1 MNKPRM
7 RTPLLALLLM
17 LLLCRAASAQ
27 TLPGIECFSPGLV
40 RVAALEGQGA
50 PVRAEAECSV
60 QQAMYARDL
69 SVLSAM
75 LSGTTLGYEG
85 VPGAE
90 RLSIVRDGETLMTAA
105 LVRNETGARLA
116 LNGQVFDASA
126 LVDPRMDALE
136 GVLSGVAPL
145 ERVPLTAVADWLEG
159 LAPGDTLAFGF
170 AVTQAFTLERTM
182 SDDGTRLT
190 RIDVRGAIAREGE
203 AAYAV
208 TGFLRQPAGRAPK
221 DTFELVLTQDEQNFI
236 ELSYSALRENT
247 VAAKNKKGTTSVR
260 TVLKAAGK
268 LAGSRITTRLT
279 VTTRND
285 WTADGE
291 SLSEKLTL
299 SATLSHQDNR
309 PGMRMLRLN
318 SVEGEAR
325 SVLRL
330 TTTEQGTD
338 PVSLTDEST
347 LKLTMD
353 GNTVL
358 DGGMT
363 MCLAVGGEAPVIA
376 VSGET
381 RDAQALPDAIE
392 QAVQALAAAIYPHL
406 GEATR
411 EKIHNGL

>member
-7 RTPLLALLLM
+7 RTLLALLA
-17 LLLCRAASAQ
+17 LLTLCRAAAAQ

-40 RVAALEGQGA
+40 RVAALEEQGA
-50 PVRAEAECSV
+50 PVRAQAECSV

-75 LSGTTLGYEG
+75 LSGTTFDYEG
-85 VPGAE
+85 IPGAE
-90 RLSIVRDGETLMTAA
+90 RLSIERDGETLMTAA
-105 LVRNETGARLA
+105 LVRDGTSARLA
-116 LNGQVFDASA
+116 LNGRVFDADA
-126 LVDPRMDALE
+126 LVDPRLDALE
-136 GVLSGVAPL
+136 GALAGVAPL
-145 ERVPLTAVADWLEG
+145 ERVPLTAVADWLESLKPGDG
-159 LAPGDTLAFGF
+159 LALGF

-190 RIDVRGAIAREGE
+190 RIDVRGAIGREGE

-247 VAAKNKKGTTSVR
+247 IAAKNKKGTTSVR
-260 TVLKAAGK
+260 TTLKAAGK

-309 PGMRMLRLN
+309 PGLRMRRLN

-330 TTTEQGTD
+330 TTNEQETD
-338 PVSLTDEST
+338 TVAIADETT
-347 LKLTMD
+347 LKLTLD

-363 MCLAVGGEAPVIA
+363 LRLAVGGEAPVIEA
-376 VSGET
+376 DGE
-381 RDAQALPDAIE
+381 RQDARALPDAAR

-406 GEATR
+406 GEAART
-411 EKIHNGL
+411 KIHNGL

>member
-7 RTPLLALLLM
+7 RTLLALLA
-17 LLLCRAASAQ
+17 LLTLCRAAAAQ

-40 RVAALEGQGA
+40 RVAALEEQGA
-50 PVRAEAECSV
+50 PVRAQAECSV

-75 LSGTTLGYEG
+75 LSGTTFDYEG
-85 VPGAE
+85 IPGAE
-90 RLSIVRDGETLMTAA
+90 RLSIERDGEMLMTAA
-105 LVRNETGARLA
+105 LVRDGTSVCLA
-116 LNGQVFDASA
+116 LNGRVFDADA
-126 LVDPRMDALE
+126 LVDPRLDALE
-136 GVLSGVAPL
+136 GALAGVAPL
-145 ERVPLTAVADWLEG
+145 ERVPLTAVADWLESLKPGDG
-159 LAPGDTLAFGF
+159 LALGF

-190 RIDVRGAIAREGE
+190 RIDVRGAIGREGE

-208 TGFLRQPAGRAPK
+208 TSFLRQPAGRAPK
-221 DTFELVLTQDEQNFI
+221 DTFELVMTQDEQNFI

-247 VAAKNKKGTTSVR
+247 IAAKNKKGTTSVR
-260 TVLKAAGK
+260 TTLKAAGK

-299 SATLSHQDNR
+299 SAMLSHQDNR
-309 PGMRMLRLN
+309 PGLRMRRLN

-330 TTTEQGTD
+330 TTNEQETD
-338 PVSLTDEST
+338 AVAIADETT

-363 MCLAVGGEAPVIA
+363 LRLAVGGEAPVIEA
-376 VSGET
+376 DGE
-381 RDAQALPDAIE
+381 RQDARALPDAIE

-406 GEATR
+406 GEAAQT
-411 EKIHNGL
+411 KIHNGL

>member
-7 RTPLLALLLM
+7 RTLLALLM
-17 LLLCRAASAQ
+17 LLLCRAAAAQ
-27 TLPGIECFSPGLV
+27 TLPGIECFSPGLM
-40 RVAALEGQGA
+40 RWSTLEGQGA
-50 PVRAEAECSV
+50 PVRAQAEFTV

-75 LSGTTLGYEG
+75 LSGTTFGYEG

-90 RLSIVRDGETLMTAA
+90 RLSVERDGETLLTAA
-105 LVRNETGARLA
+105 LVRDGDGARLA
-116 LNGQVFDASA
+116 LNGQVFDAGA
-126 LVDPRMDALE
+126 LVDPRLDALE
-136 GVLSGVAPL
+136 DALAGVAPL
-145 ERVPLTAVADWLEG
+145 ERVPLTSVADWLES

-170 AVTQAFTLERTM
+170 AVTQAFALERTM

-190 RIDVRGAIAREGE
+190 RIDVRGAIAREGG
-203 AAYAV
+203 ADYVV
-208 TGFLRQPAGRAPK
+208 TGFLRQPAGRSPK
-221 DTFELVLTQDEQNFI
+221 DTFELVLTRDEQNFI

-247 VAAKNKKGTTSVR
+247 IATKNKKGTTSVR
-260 TVLKAAGK
+260 TTLKAAGK
-268 LAGSRITTRLT
+268 LEGSRITTRLT

-299 SATLSHQDNR
+299 SATLSHQDGR

-330 TTTEQGTD
+330 TTAEQGTD
-338 PVSLTDEST
+338 TVSLTDEST

-363 MCLAVGGEAPVIA
+363 MRLAVGGEAPAIGA
-376 VSGET
+376 SGEIQ
-381 RDAQALPDAIE
+381 DAQALPDAVG
-392 QAVQALAAAIYPHL
+392 QAAQALAAAVYPHL
-406 GEATR
+406 GDAVR
-411 EKIHNGL
+411 VKIHNGL

>member
-7 RTPLLALLLM
+7 RTLLLALLLM
-17 LLLCRAASAQ
+17 LLCRAAAAQ

-40 RVAALEGQGA
+40 RLSALEAQGA
-50 PVRAEAECSV
+50 PVRAQAEFTV
-60 QQAMYARDL
+60 QQAMHARDL

-75 LSGTTLGYEG
+75 LSGTTFGYEG

-90 RLSIVRDGETLMTAA
+90 RLSIERDGETLMTAA
-105 LVRNETGARLA
+105 LVRDGTGARLA
-116 LNGQVFDASA
+116 LNGQAYDAGA
-126 LVDPRMDALE
+126 LIDPRLDALE
-136 GVLSGVAPL
+136 DALTGIAPL
-145 ERVPLTAVADWLEG
+145 ERVPLTSVADWLES
-159 LAPGDTLAFGF
+159 LTPGHTLAFGF
-170 AVTQAFTLERTM
+170 AVTQAFALERTM

-203 AAYAV
+203 ADYVV
-208 TGFLRQPAGRAPK
+208 TGFLRQPAGRSPK

-247 VAAKNKKGTTSVR
+247 MAAKNKKGTTSVH

-330 TTTEQGTD
+330 TTVEQETD
-338 PVSLTDEST
+338 AVTLTDEST

-363 MCLAVGGEAPVIA
+363 MRLAVGGEAPVIQA
-376 VSGET
+376 NGEMQ
-381 RDAQALPDAIE
+381 DAGMLPDAME
-392 QAVQALAAAIYPHL
+392 QAVQALAAAVYPLL
-406 GEATR
+406 GDAART
-411 EKIHNGL
+411 KIHNGL